1 MKRSA
6 FDALV
11 GFLQGVF
18 WAFLLI
24 GAWIT
29 FHLIGSLFG
38 TSLAIFATT
47 LYAFVSLLA
56 LLFLE
61 TMRIFRIKADET
73 AKQTK
78 LLEELRDLLKEE
90 RNA

>member
-1 MKRSA
+1 MKRST

-29 FHLIGSLFG
+29 FHLAGSLFG
-38 TSLAIFATT
+38 ISLAIFAATI
-47 LYAFVSLLA
+47 YVFVSLLA

-61 TMRIFRIKADET
+61 TVRTYRLKADET

-78 LLEELRDLLKEE
+78 LLEEIRDLLKSE
-90 RNA
+90 RTE